1 MIEKTVIDYLNANA
15 SVTAYAEMPKNPP
28 ASFLI
33 VEKTGS
39 GKSNHINSATIA
51 IQSYASSM
59 FKAAQLNTE
68 IIGIMEWIIELDNV
82 SKVSLTSDYN
92 YTDTETKQYRYQ
104 AIFEIKYY

>member
-59 FKAAQLNTE
+59 FKAAQLNNE

-82 SKVSLTSDYN
+82 TKVSLTSDYN
-92 YTDTETKQYRYQ
+92 FTDTTTKQYRYQ
-104 AIFEIKYY
+104 AVFEIKYY